1 MIPTDANFDVQHS
14 SFFQRQSQLP
24 SPQTVRSQARA
35 QHLAGINWDKR
46 RTFSSAGPNVNP
58 PPVSF
63 ESMGLL
69 VKWGSGVRIA
79 EGQSLYAVRHCLKS
93 VVPVPEIY
101 GWRTDGDEIFLYME
115 AISGRTLEQA
125 WDKIGIDDR
134 LSVCLELRSIFNNL
148 RRLKQD
154 PLDTFIG
161 GIPSFYLATYSA
173 RAKIACVGNIARG
186 PLYDRAINP
195 RYTSK
200 SGPFT
205 SVKNFHDWFTFLHR
219 RPMPDPHAVPLEPF
233 RQCLP
238 DDIEIAFTHGDLH
251 RSNIILTLS
260 SPPRVIAIVDWEQAG
275 WLPAYWEDRKAHFT
289 AHYLGEW
296 SEKYLP
302 MILDQY
308 TDTWEPWDYYTTAMG
323 C

>member
-1 MIPTDANFDVQHS
+1 MNSLDPTPTLSASVSLTLSMIPTDANFDVQHS

-35 QHLAGINWDKR
+35 QHLAGISWDKR
-46 RTFSSAGPNVNP
+46 MTFSLAGPNENP
-58 PPVSF
+58 PPASF
-63 ESMGLL
+63 ESMGLF
-69 VKWGSGVRIA
+69 VKWGSGVKIA
-79 EGQSLYAVRHCLKS
+79 EGQSLYAVRHCLKG

-115 AISGRTLEQA
+115 AVSGRTLEQA
-125 WDKIGIDDR
+125 WDKIGINDR
-134 LSVCLELRSIFNNL
+134 LSVCRELRKIFNNL

-161 GIPSFYLATYSA
+161 
-173 RAKIACVGNIARG
+173 NIARG

-195 RYTSK
+195 RYMSE

-233 RQCLP
+233 RQYLP
-238 DDIEIAFTHGDLH
+238 DDIEVAFTHGDLH

-289 AHYLGEW
+289 AHYMGEW

-308 TDTWEPWDYYTTAMG
+308 TDTWDPWDYYTIAMG